1 MHLFFSRPLRAD
13 IFLLLSLR
21 PREELSSPWWVYK
34 EDIKSVNS
42 DGTAE
47 MKNKEE
53 KWFVRERI
61 HDKERED
68 TESKACCYFLLVKM
82 IAPKKPIQ
90 NFLYFFFSFKSYMKN
105 NLSVNHSK
113 LWRIK
118 LKLGEQSYTI
128 AYNDLSLYTQWDFI
142 GTYDSCY

>member
-13 IFLLLSLR
+13 VFFLLLSLR
-21 PREELSSPWWVYK
+21 PREELSSPWRVYK

-90 NFLYFFFSFKSYMKN
+90 HFLYLFSFKIYMKK

-128 AYNDLSLYTQWDFI
+128 AYDDLSLYTQFLGFYGDIW
-142 GTYDSCY
+142 